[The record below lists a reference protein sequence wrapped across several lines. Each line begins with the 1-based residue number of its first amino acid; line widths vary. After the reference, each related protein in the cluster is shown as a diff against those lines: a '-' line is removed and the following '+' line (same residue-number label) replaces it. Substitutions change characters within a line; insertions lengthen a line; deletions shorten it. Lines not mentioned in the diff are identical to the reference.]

1 VIFVYFRFLNGY
13 GFFFHLSLLAFG
25 LKPFSLNLSFVVFG
39 LKPSPSNRDDRV
51 SFGVSSSLIVSITS
65 ETVGRSARKSISSS
79 VISSVPSVSLSVS
92 IDNSEGSSVCVGIS
106 DGSSD

>member
-1 VIFVYFRFLNGY
+1 MIFVYFRFLNGY
-13 GFFFHLSLLAFG
+13 GFFFFLSLLAFG
-25 LKPFSLNLSFVVFG
+25 LKPFSLNLSFLVFV

-65 ETVGRSARKSISSS
+65 ETVGRSARKSISSKVS
-79 VISSVPSVSLSVS
+79 SSVPSVGPSV
-92 IDNSEGSSVCVGIS
+92 NVGIS